1 MFYIEVVRLEGG
13 LARQQTSSPPGSR
26 AAPQL
31 HTRCSFE
38 RIQFLTVV
46 ILLRKWKRRP
56 RPSFSFTGQE
66 LRAGTDLLGIA
77 IAHRLAAGRPRS
89 RQRTGDILVLAEAAA
104 IEPGLEIAPG
114 SGIPGGTQGAR
125 RVRRATMVQM
135 GNMATMLPAR
145 QRQPGGEQ
153 GSMESGHL
161 APLGRIGCLRKNSI
175 GRLRVGMHGLV
186 LSVWA
191 RTYVVKISSCH

>member
-56 RPSFSFTGQE
+56 WPSFSFTGQE

-114 SGIPGGTQGAR
+114 SGIPGGTQR
-125 RVRRATMVQM
+125 RRTMMQV
-135 GNMATMLPAR
+135 GNVATMLPAR

-186 LSVWA
+186 LLVWA
-191 RTYVVKISSCH
+191 RTYALKISSCR